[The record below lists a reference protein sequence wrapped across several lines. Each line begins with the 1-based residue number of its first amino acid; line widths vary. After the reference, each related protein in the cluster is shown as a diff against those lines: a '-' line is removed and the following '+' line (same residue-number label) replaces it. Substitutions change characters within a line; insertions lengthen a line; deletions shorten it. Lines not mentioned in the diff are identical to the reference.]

1 MLVILLLM
9 LTSEFSNI
17 INFYFIILFI
27 LTSMQLVRLSF
38 ILVIVLAAYVMAEEA
53 ASPSQ
58 ATVGSKDSLSSTG
71 QVDGKLFTF

>member
-38 ILVIVLAAYVMAEEA
+38 ILAFVLAAYVMAEEA
-53 ASPSQ
+53 ASHSQ
-58 ATVGSKDSLSSTG
+58 ATVGSKDSLSSTEN
-71 QVDGKLFTF
+71 VEGK